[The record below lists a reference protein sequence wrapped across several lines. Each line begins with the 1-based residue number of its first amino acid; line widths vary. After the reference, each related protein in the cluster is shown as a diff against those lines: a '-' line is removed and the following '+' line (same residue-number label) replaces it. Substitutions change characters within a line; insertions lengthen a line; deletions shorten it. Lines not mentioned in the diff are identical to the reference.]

1 MMKKTQATD
10 ESSIDLL
17 LTWKPLDETTAKS
30 NSNIDN
36 TLDMFATSLSVR
48 VALAAPS
55 SRALR

>member
-1 MMKKTQATD
+1 MKKTQATD
-10 ESSIDLL
+10 ELSIDLL

>member
-1 MMKKTQATD
+1 MKKIQATD
-10 ESSIDLL
+10 ELSIDLL